1 MKIKSKI
8 LDQEFNVEFFKMK
21 ENVLG
26 ITHESLLNILEN
38 ELINIDYKVEL
49 MSAMSPYFSVSCS
62 IESTTNGRKVVR
74 IGEVNLDALDKKS
87 QNYDFI
93 CSHPLFTAMKYAIDT
108 AVTAYLGI
116 SSSYAENSIQ
126 EEEKNIK
133 PNDDEIVQNEPND
146 DEEQI
151 SNYSETIPN
160 DEETYDFTPDNF
172 NPEDYPITEDDN
184 YPIVDDNYPIVDDNY
199 PIVDDNYPIVDDN
212 YPIVDDNYPIVDE
225 ETQDFNGIYDDNDF
239 PIIDEENLPII
250 DEENLPI
257 IDEENL
263 PIIDEENL
271 PIIDDEKIPV
281 QNEDSSEKPVK
292 EKSTKSGRT
301 EEEEKRFQ
309 ELKTMKIPSGKYEGQ
324 TIPEVEKINK
334 SWIEFFL
341 SKPNTKYGKM
351 INEYKSLEE
360 KGI

>member
-133 PNDDEIVQNEPND
+133 QNN

-184 YPIVDDNYPIVDDNY
+184 YPIVDDNQDNDYPIVDDEGPITDNNPEDY
-199 PIVDDNYPIVDDN
+199 SIVDDSPDD
-212 YPIVDDNYPIVDE
+212 YPIVDE
-225 ETQDFNGIYDDNDF
+225 ETQDFNGIYDDDNDF
-239 PIIDEENLPII
+239 PIID
-250 DEENLPI
+250 DEE
-257 IDEENL
+257 
-263 PIIDEENL
+263 
-271 PIIDDEKIPV
+271 IPV

>member
-133 PNDDEIVQNEPND
+133 PNNDEIVQNEPND

-172 NPEDYPITEDDN
+172 NPEDYPITEDDD
-184 YPIVDDNYPIVDDNY
+184 YPIVDDNPDD
-199 PIVDDNYPIVDDN
+199 
-212 YPIVDDNYPIVDE
+212 YPIVDE
-225 ETQDFNGIYDDNDF
+225 ETQDFNGIYDDDNDF
-239 PIIDEENLPII
+239 PIID
-250 DEENLPI
+250 DEE
-257 IDEENL
+257 
-263 PIIDEENL
+263 
-271 PIIDDEKIPV
+271 IPV

-292 EKSTKSGRT
+292 EESTKSGRT

>member
-133 PNDDEIVQNEPND
+133 PNDAND

-184 YPIVDDNYPIVDDNY
+184 YPIVDDNPEDYPIVDDEG
-199 PIVDDNYPIVDDN
+199 PITDDNYPITDDN
-212 YPIVDDNYPIVDE
+212 QEDYPIVDE
-225 ETQDFNGIYDDNDF
+225 ETQDFNGIYDDDNDF
-239 PIIDEENLPII
+239 PIID
-250 DEENLPI
+250 DEE
-257 IDEENL
+257 
-263 PIIDEENL
+263 
-271 PIIDDEKIPV
+271 IPV

>member
-133 PNDDEIVQNEPND
+133 SNND

-184 YPIVDDNYPIVDDNY
+184 YPIVDDNQDDNY
-199 PIVDDNYPIVDDN
+199 PIVDDEGPITDNNPEDYPITDDN
-212 YPIVDDNYPIVDE
+212 QDDYPIVDE
-225 ETQDFNGIYDDNDF
+225 ETQDFNGIYDDDNDF
-239 PIIDEENLPII
+239 PIID
-250 DEENLPI
+250 DEE
-257 IDEENL
+257 
-263 PIIDEENL
+263 
-271 PIIDDEKIPV
+271 IPV

-292 EKSTKSGRT
+292 EESTKSGRT

>member
-133 PNDDEIVQNEPND
+133 SNNDN
-146 DEEQI
+146 EEQI

-184 YPIVDDNYPIVDDNY
+184 YPIVDDNQDNDYPIVDDEG
-199 PIVDDNYPIVDDN
+199 PITDDNYPITDDN
-212 YPIVDDNYPIVDE
+212 QEDYPIVDE

-239 PIIDEENLPII
+239 PIID
-250 DEENLPI
+250 DEE
-257 IDEENL
+257 
-263 PIIDEENL
+263 
-271 PIIDDEKIPV
+271 IPV
-281 QNEDSSEKPVK
+281 QNEDSSKKPVK

>member
-133 PNDDEIVQNEPND
+133 SNND

-172 NPEDYPITEDDN
+172 NPEDYPITEDDDYPIVDDNSEN
-184 YPIVDDNYPIVDDNY
+184 YPIVDDNPED
-199 PIVDDNYPIVDDN
+199 
-212 YPIVDDNYPIVDE
+212 YPIVDE

-257 IDEENL
+257 VN
-263 PIIDEENL
+263 EENL
-271 PIIDDEKIPV
+271 PIIDDEEIPV
-281 QNEDSSEKPVK
+281 QNEDSSKKPVK

>member
-133 PNDDEIVQNEPND
+133 SNND

-184 YPIVDDNYPIVDDNY
+184 YPIVDDNQDNDYPIVDDEG
-199 PIVDDNYPIVDDN
+199 PITDDNYPITDDN
-212 YPIVDDNYPIVDE
+212 QEDYPIVDE

-239 PIIDEENLPII
+239 PIID
-250 DEENLPI
+250 DEE
-257 IDEENL
+257 
-263 PIIDEENL
+263 
-271 PIIDDEKIPV
+271 IPV
-281 QNEDSSEKPVK
+281 QNEDSSKKPVK

>member
-133 PNDDEIVQNEPND
+133 ANDNDDEVVPNELN
-146 DEEQI
+146 

-160 DEETYDFTPDNF
+160 DEETYDFTPDDF
-172 NPEDYPITEDDN
+172 NPEDYPIADDD
-184 YPIVDDNYPIVDDNY
+184 YPIVDDNQEDYSIT
-199 PIVDDNYPIVDDN
+199 
-212 YPIVDDNYPIVDE
+212 DE
-225 ETQDFNGIYDDNDF
+225 EAQDFNGIYEDDNDF
-239 PIIDEENLPII
+239 PIFENEE
-250 DEENLPI
+250 
-257 IDEENL
+257 
-263 PIIDEENL
+263 
-271 PIIDDEKIPV
+271 IPV

-301 EEEEKRFQ
+301 EEEEKSFQ
-309 ELKTMKIPSGKYEGQ
+309 ELKTIKIPSVKYEGQ

>member
-133 PNDDEIVQNEPND
+133 SNND

-172 NPEDYPITEDDN
+172 NPEDYPITEDDDYPIVDDNSEN
-184 YPIVDDNYPIVDDNY
+184 YPIVDDNPDDYPIVDDN
-199 PIVDDNYPIVDDN
+199 PDD
-212 YPIVDDNYPIVDE
+212 YPIVDE

-239 PIIDEENLPII
+239 PIID
-250 DEENLPI
+250 DEEMPV
-257 IDEENL
+257 ENA
-263 PIIDEENL
+263 N
-271 PIIDDEKIPV
+271 
-281 QNEDSSEKPVK
+281 SSEKPVK
-292 EKSTKSGRT
+292 EESTKSGRT

>member
-133 PNDDEIVQNEPND
+133 PNDD

-160 DEETYDFTPDNF
+160 
-172 NPEDYPITEDDN
+172 
-184 YPIVDDNYPIVDDNY
+184 
-199 PIVDDNYPIVDDN
+199 
-212 YPIVDDNYPIVDE
+212 DE

-263 PIIDEENL
+263 PIIDDEE
-271 PIIDDEKIPV
+271 IPV

-292 EKSTKSGRT
+292 EESTKSGRT

>member
-133 PNDDEIVQNEPND
+133 QND

-172 NPEDYPITEDDN
+172 NPEDYPITEDDD
-184 YPIVDDNYPIVDDNY
+184 YPIVDDEGPITDDNYPIVDDNQDNDYPITDNNSDDYPITDDNPEDY
-199 PIVDDNYPIVDDN
+199 PIVDD
-212 YPIVDDNYPIVDE
+212 
-225 ETQDFNGIYDDNDF
+225 ETQDFNGIYEDDNDF
-239 PIIDEENLPII
+239 PIIEDEEV
-250 DEENLPI
+250 
-257 IDEENL
+257 
-263 PIIDEENL
+263 
-271 PIIDDEKIPV
+271 PV
-281 QNEDSSEKPVK
+281 KNEDSSATPVK
-292 EKSTKSGRT
+292 EESTKSGRT

>member
-133 PNDDEIVQNEPND
+133 PNDD
-146 DEEQI
+146 DEEHI

-172 NPEDYPITEDDN
+172 NPEDYPITEDDD
-184 YPIVDDNYPIVDDNY
+184 YPIVDDESPITDDS
-199 PIVDDNYPIVDDN
+199 P
-212 YPIVDDNYPIVDE
+212 DNYPIVDE

-239 PIIDEENLPII
+239 PIIDEENLQ
-250 DEENLPI
+250 
-257 IDEENL
+257 
-263 PIIDEENL
+263 
-271 PIIDDEKIPV
+271 IIDDEEIPV

-292 EKSTKSGRT
+292 EESTKSGRT

>member
-49 MSAMSPYFSVSCS
+49 MSARSPYFSVSCS

-133 PNDDEIVQNEPND
+133 PNND

-172 NPEDYPITEDDN
+172 NPEDYNYQIEDDN
-184 YPIVDDNYPIVDDNY
+184 YSIVDDEGPITDNNPEDYPIVDDSPDD
-199 PIVDDNYPIVDDN
+199 
-212 YPIVDDNYPIVDE
+212 YPIVDE

-263 PIIDEENL
+263 PIIDDEE
-271 PIIDDEKIPV
+271 IPV

-351 INEYKSLEE
+351 INEYKSLEAI
-360 KGI
+360 GC

>member
-49 MSAMSPYFSVSCS
+49 MSARSPYFSVSCS

-133 PNDDEIVQNEPND
+133 PNND

-184 YPIVDDNYPIVDDNY
+184 YPIVDDNQDNDYPIVDDEG
-199 PIVDDNYPIVDDN
+199 PITDDNPDD
-212 YPIVDDNYPIVDE
+212 YPIVDE
-225 ETQDFNGIYDDNDF
+225 ETQDFNGIYDDDNDF

-263 PIIDEENL
+263 PIIDDEE
-271 PIIDDEKIPV
+271 IPV

>member
-133 PNDDEIVQNEPND
+133 QNDDEIVQNEPND

-184 YPIVDDNYPIVDDNY
+184 YPIVDDNQDNDYPIVDDKG
-199 PIVDDNYPIVDDN
+199 PITDDNYPITDDN
-212 YPIVDDNYPIVDE
+212 QEDYPIVDE

-239 PIIDEENLPII
+239 PIIDEENLPIV
-250 DEENLPI
+250 N
-257 IDEENL
+257 
-263 PIIDEENL
+263 EENL
-271 PIIDDEKIPV
+271 PIIDDEEIPV
-281 QNEDSSEKPVK
+281 QNEDSSKKPVK

>member
-133 PNDDEIVQNEPND
+133 PNDD
-146 DEEQI
+146 DEEHI

-184 YPIVDDNYPIVDDNY
+184 YPIVDDNQDNDYPIVDDEG
-199 PIVDDNYPIVDDN
+199 PITDDNYPITDDN
-212 YPIVDDNYPIVDE
+212 QEDYPIVDE

-239 PIIDEENLPII
+239 PIID
-250 DEENLPI
+250 DEE
-257 IDEENL
+257 
-263 PIIDEENL
+263 
-271 PIIDDEKIPV
+271 IPV

>member
-146 DEEQI
+146 DEEHI
-151 SNYSETIPN
+151 SSYSETIPN
-160 DEETYDFTPDNF
+160 DEEIYDFTPDNF

-184 YPIVDDNYPIVDDNY
+184 YPIVDDNYPIIDDNPEDY
-199 PIVDDNYPIVDDN
+199 S
-212 YPIVDDNYPIVDE
+212 IVDE
-225 ETQDFNGIYDDNDF
+225 ETQDFNGIYDDDNDF
-239 PIIDEENLPII
+239 PIIDEENLPI
-250 DEENLPI
+250 
-257 IDEENL
+257 
-263 PIIDEENL
+263 
-271 PIIDDEKIPV
+271 
-281 QNEDSSEKPVK
+281 VK
-292 EKSTKSGRT
+292 EESTKSGRT

>member
-133 PNDDEIVQNEPND
+133 PNNDEIVQNEPND

-172 NPEDYPITEDDN
+172 NPEDYPIVDDISED
-184 YPIVDDNYPIVDDNY
+184 YPITDNNQED
-199 PIVDDNYPIVDDN
+199 

-250 DEENLPI
+250 D
-257 IDEENL
+257 DEEM
-263 PIIDEENL
+263 
-271 PIIDDEKIPV
+271 PV

-292 EKSTKSGRT
+292 EESTKSGRT

>member
-133 PNDDEIVQNEPND
+133 SN

-172 NPEDYPITEDDN
+172 NPEDYPITDED
-184 YPIVDDNYPIVDDNY
+184 YPIVDDNQDN
-199 PIVDDNYPIVDDN
+199 D
-212 YPIVDDNYPIVDE
+212 YPIVDE
-225 ETQDFNGIYDDNDF
+225 ETQDFNGIYDDDNDF

-250 DEENLPI
+250 DEENP
-257 IDEENL
+257 
-263 PIIDEENL
+263 
-271 PIIDDEKIPV
+271 PIIDDEEIQV

>member
-184 YPIVDDNYPIVDDNY
+184 YPIVDDEGPITDDNY
-199 PIVDDNYPIVDDN
+199 PITDDNQED
-212 YPIVDDNYPIVDE
+212 YPIVDE
-225 ETQDFNGIYDDNDF
+225 ETQDFNGIYDDDNDF
-239 PIIDEENLPII
+239 PIID
-250 DEENLPI
+250 DEE
-257 IDEENL
+257 
-263 PIIDEENL
+263 
-271 PIIDDEKIPV
+271 IPV

-292 EKSTKSGRT
+292 EESTKSGRT

>member
-1 MKIKSKI
+1 MKIQSKI

-133 PNDDEIVQNEPND
+133 SNND
-146 DEEQI
+146 DEEHI

-172 NPEDYPITEDDN
+172 NPEDYPIVDDISEDYPITDNNPDDYPITDDN
-184 YPIVDDNYPIVDDNY
+184 PEDY

-225 ETQDFNGIYDDNDF
+225 ETQDFNGIYDDDNDF
-239 PIIDEENLPII
+239 PIID
-250 DEENLPI
+250 DEE
-257 IDEENL
+257 
-263 PIIDEENL
+263 
-271 PIIDDEKIPV
+271 IPV

>member
-133 PNDDEIVQNEPND
+133 QND

-172 NPEDYPITEDDN
+172 NPEDYPIVDDISEDYPITDN
-184 YPIVDDNYPIVDDNY
+184 NPDDYPIVDNNQDD
-199 PIVDDNYPIVDDN
+199 
-212 YPIVDDNYPIVDE
+212 YPIVDE
-225 ETQDFNGIYDDNDF
+225 ETQDFNGIYDDDNDF

-250 DEENLPI
+250 D
-257 IDEENL
+257 DEEI
-263 PIIDEENL
+263 PI
-271 PIIDDEKIPV
+271 

>member
-1 MKIKSKI
+1 MKIRSEI
-8 LDQEFNVEFFKMK
+8 LNQEFNVEFFKMK

-38 ELINIDYKVEL
+38 ELLNIDYKVEL

-133 PNDDEIVQNEPND
+133 ANDNDDEVVPNELN
-146 DEEQI
+146 

-160 DEETYDFTPDNF
+160 DEETYDFTPDDF
-172 NPEDYPITEDDN
+172 NPEDYPIADDDYPIENDNPEDYPITDDN
-184 YPIVDDNYPIVDDNY
+184 YPIVDDNQEDYSIT
-199 PIVDDNYPIVDDN
+199 
-212 YPIVDDNYPIVDE
+212 DE
-225 ETQDFNGIYDDNDF
+225 EAQDFNGIYEDDNDF
-239 PIIDEENLPII
+239 PIFENEE
-250 DEENLPI
+250 
-257 IDEENL
+257 
-263 PIIDEENL
+263 
-271 PIIDDEKIPV
+271 IPV

>member
-62 IESTTNGRKVVR
+62 IESTTNERKVVK

-172 NPEDYPITEDDN
+172 NPEDYPITEDDD
-184 YPIVDDNYPIVDDNY
+184 YPIVDDNPDD
-199 PIVDDNYPIVDDN
+199 
-212 YPIVDDNYPIVDE
+212 YPIVDE
-225 ETQDFNGIYDDNDF
+225 ETQDFNGIYDDDNDF
-239 PIIDEENLPII
+239 PIID
-250 DEENLPI
+250 DEE
-257 IDEENL
+257 
-263 PIIDEENL
+263 
-271 PIIDDEKIPV
+271 IPV

>member
-8 LDQEFNVEFFKMK
+8 LDQKFNVEFFKMK

-146 DEEQI
+146 DDEEQI

-172 NPEDYPITEDDN
+172 NPEDYPITDED
-184 YPIVDDNYPIVDDNY
+184 YPIVDDNQNNDYPIVDDEGPITDDNPEDY
-199 PIVDDNYPIVDDN
+199 PIT
-212 YPIVDDNYPIVDE
+212 DE
-225 ETQDFNGIYDDNDF
+225 ETQDFNGIYDDDNDF
-239 PIIDEENLPII
+239 PIID
-250 DEENLPI
+250 D
-257 IDEENL
+257 
-263 PIIDEENL
+263 
-271 PIIDDEKIPV
+271 
-281 QNEDSSEKPVK
+281 EDSSETPVK
-292 EKSTKSGRT
+292 EESTKSGRT

>member
-133 PNDDEIVQNEPND
+133 SNNDN
-146 DEEQI
+146 EEQI

-172 NPEDYPITEDDN
+172 NTEDYPITDED
-184 YPIVDDNYPIVDDNY
+184 YPIVDDNQDN
-199 PIVDDNYPIVDDN
+199 DYPIVDDN

-225 ETQDFNGIYDDNDF
+225 ETQDFNGIYNDDNDF
-239 PIIDEENLPII
+239 PIID
-250 DEENLPI
+250 D
-257 IDEENL
+257 
-263 PIIDEENL
+263 
-271 PIIDDEKIPV
+271 K
-281 QNEDSSEKPVK
+281 DSSEKPVK

>member
-133 PNDDEIVQNEPND
+133 SNND

-172 NPEDYPITEDDN
+172 NPEDYPITDEDYPIVDDN
-184 YPIVDDNYPIVDDNY
+184 QDNDYPIVDDNYPITDNNPDD
-199 PIVDDNYPIVDDN
+199 
-212 YPIVDDNYPIVDE
+212 YPIVDE

-263 PIIDEENL
+263 PIIDDEE
-271 PIIDDEKIPV
+271 IPV

>member
-133 PNDDEIVQNEPND
+133 SNNDN
-146 DEEQI
+146 EEQI

-172 NPEDYPITEDDN
+172 NTEDYPITDED
-184 YPIVDDNYPIVDDNY
+184 YPIVDDNQDN
-199 PIVDDNYPIVDDN
+199 D

-225 ETQDFNGIYDDNDF
+225 ETQDFNGIYNDDNDF
-239 PIIDEENLPII
+239 PIID
-250 DEENLPI
+250 D
-257 IDEENL
+257 
-263 PIIDEENL
+263 
-271 PIIDDEKIPV
+271 K
-281 QNEDSSEKPVK
+281 DSSEKPVK

>member
-133 PNDDEIVQNEPND
+133 QNDDEIVQNEPND

-184 YPIVDDNYPIVDDNY
+184 YPITDDNYQITDDNQE
-199 PIVDDNYPIVDDN
+199 D
-212 YPIVDDNYPIVDE
+212 YPIVDE
-225 ETQDFNGIYDDNDF
+225 ETQDFNGTYDDDNDF
-239 PIIDEENLPII
+239 PIIDEENLPIV
-250 DEENLPI
+250 N
-257 IDEENL
+257 
-263 PIIDEENL
+263 EENL
-271 PIIDDEKIPV
+271 PIIDDEEIPV

>member
-133 PNDDEIVQNEPND
+133 SNND

-172 NPEDYPITEDDN
+172 NPEDYPIVDDISEDYPITDNNPDDYPITDDN
-184 YPIVDDNYPIVDDNY
+184 SDD
-199 PIVDDNYPIVDDN
+199 
-212 YPIVDDNYPIVDE
+212 YPIVDE
-225 ETQDFNGIYDDNDF
+225 ETQDFNGIYDDDNDF
-239 PIIDEENLPII
+239 PIID
-250 DEENLPI
+250 DEEVPV
-257 IDEENL
+257 ENT
-263 PIIDEENL
+263 
-271 PIIDDEKIPV
+271 
-281 QNEDSSEKPVK
+281 DSSETPVK
-292 EKSTKSGRT
+292 EETVKSGRT

>member
-133 PNDDEIVQNEPND
+133 PNDDN
-146 DEEQI
+146 EEQI

-184 YPIVDDNYPIVDDNY
+184 YPIADDNPEDYPIVDDEGPITDDNPEDYPITDDNYQIEDDNYPITDNN
-199 PIVDDNYPIVDDN
+199 PED
-212 YPIVDDNYPIVDE
+212 YPIVDE

-250 DEENLPI
+250 DEENLQ
-257 IDEENL
+257 
-263 PIIDEENL
+263 
-271 PIIDDEKIPV
+271 IIDDEEIPV

-292 EKSTKSGRT
+292 EESTKYGRT

>member
-133 PNDDEIVQNEPND
+133 QNN

-184 YPIVDDNYPIVDDNY
+184 YPIVDDNPEDYPIVDDNQDNDY
-199 PIVDDNYPIVDDN
+199 PIVDDESPITDDNPEDYPIVDDS
-212 YPIVDDNYPIVDE
+212 PDDYPIVDE
-225 ETQDFNGIYDDNDF
+225 ETQDFNGIYDDDNDF
-239 PIIDEENLPII
+239 PIID
-250 DEENLPI
+250 DEE
-257 IDEENL
+257 
-263 PIIDEENL
+263 
-271 PIIDDEKIPV
+271 IPV

>member
-62 IESTTNGRKVVR
+62 IENTTNGRKVVR

-133 PNDDEIVQNEPND
+133 SNNDN
-146 DEEQI
+146 EEQI

-172 NPEDYPITEDDN
+172 NPEDYPITDED
-184 YPIVDDNYPIVDDNY
+184 YPIVDDNQDNDYPIVDDEG
-199 PIVDDNYPIVDDN
+199 PITDDNPED

-239 PIIDEENLPII
+239 PIID
-250 DEENLPI
+250 DEE
-257 IDEENL
+257 
-263 PIIDEENL
+263 
-271 PIIDDEKIPV
+271 IPV

-292 EKSTKSGRT
+292 EESTKSGRT

>member
-172 NPEDYPITEDDN
+172 NPEDYPITEDDD
-184 YPIVDDNYPIVDDNY
+184 YPIVDDNSE
-199 PIVDDNYPIVDDN
+199 N

-225 ETQDFNGIYDDNDF
+225 ETQDFNGIYDNDNDF
-239 PIIDEENLPII
+239 PIID
-250 DEENLPI
+250 DEE
-257 IDEENL
+257 
-263 PIIDEENL
+263 
-271 PIIDDEKIPV
+271 IPV

-292 EKSTKSGRT
+292 EESTKSGRT

>member
-133 PNDDEIVQNEPND
+133 SNND

-172 NPEDYPITEDDN
+172 NPEDYPITEDDDYPIVDDNSEN
-184 YPIVDDNYPIVDDNY
+184 YPIVDDNSENY
-199 PIVDDNYPIVDDN
+199 PIVDDNSE
-212 YPIVDDNYPIVDE
+212 NYPIVDE

-239 PIIDEENLPII
+239 PIID
-250 DEENLPI
+250 DEEMPV
-257 IDEENL
+257 ENA
-263 PIIDEENL
+263 N
-271 PIIDDEKIPV
+271 
-281 QNEDSSEKPVK
+281 SSEKPVK
-292 EKSTKSGRT
+292 EESTKSGRT

>member
-146 DEEQI
+146 DDEEQI

-160 DEETYDFTPDNF
+160 DEET
-172 NPEDYPITEDDN
+172 
-184 YPIVDDNYPIVDDNY
+184 
-199 PIVDDNYPIVDDN
+199 
-212 YPIVDDNYPIVDE
+212 
-225 ETQDFNGIYDDNDF
+225 QDFNGIYDDDNDF

-250 DEENLPI
+250 D
-257 IDEENL
+257 DEG
-263 PIIDEENL
+263 
-271 PIIDDEKIPV
+271 IPV
-281 QNEDSSEKPVK
+281 QNEDSSEKPVN

>member
-133 PNDDEIVQNEPND
+133 PNDAND

-172 NPEDYPITEDDN
+172 NPEDYPIVDEEVPIADDN
-184 YPIVDDNYPIVDDNY
+184 PED
-199 PIVDDNYPIVDDN
+199 

-225 ETQDFNGIYDDNDF
+225 EVPIMDETQDFNGIYDDDNDF
-239 PIIDEENLPII
+239 PIID
-250 DEENLPI
+250 DEE
-257 IDEENL
+257 
-263 PIIDEENL
+263 
-271 PIIDDEKIPV
+271 IPV

-292 EKSTKSGRT
+292 EESTKSGRT

>member
-146 DEEQI
+146 DEEHI
-151 SNYSETIPN
+151 PNYSETIPN
-160 DEETYDFTPDNF
+160 DEETYDFTPDNL
-172 NPEDYPITEDDN
+172 NPEDYPITEDDD
-184 YPIVDDNYPIVDDNY
+184 YQ
-199 PIVDDNYPIVDDN
+199 IVDDNYPIVDDN

-250 DEENLPI
+250 D
-257 IDEENL
+257 DEE
-263 PIIDEENL
+263 
-271 PIIDDEKIPV
+271 IPV

>member
-172 NPEDYPITEDDN
+172 NPEDYPITDNNPDDYPITDDN
-184 YPIVDDNYPIVDDNY
+184 PED
-199 PIVDDNYPIVDDN
+199 

-239 PIIDEENLPII
+239 PIIDEENLPIV
-250 DEENLPI
+250 N
-257 IDEENL
+257 
-263 PIIDEENL
+263 EENL
-271 PIIDDEKIPV
+271 PIIDDEEIPV
-281 QNEDSSEKPVK
+281 QNANSSEKPVK
-292 EKSTKSGRT
+292 EESTKSGRT

-351 INEYKSLEE
+351 INEYKSLEG
-360 KGI
+360 KRI

>member
-133 PNDDEIVQNEPND
+133 SNND

-172 NPEDYPITEDDN
+172 NPEDYPITEDD
-184 YPIVDDNYPIVDDNY
+184 D
-199 PIVDDNYPIVDDN
+199 
-212 YPIVDDNYPIVDE
+212 YPIVDE
-225 ETQDFNGIYDDNDF
+225 ETQDFNGIYDDDNDF
-239 PIIDEENLPII
+239 PIID
-250 DEENLPI
+250 DEE
-257 IDEENL
+257 
-263 PIIDEENL
+263 
-271 PIIDDEKIPV
+271 IPV

-292 EKSTKSGRT
+292 EESTKSGRT